1 MKTKVDYE
9 VMDKLTEDEANT
21 LMYYVYAVAKA
32 KIDLENYKTTL
43 LTNYNAKDIFE
54 DLSKLFDF
62 GDLQKYAF
70 DAVKESIKE
79 DGERTEG

>member
-1 MKTKVDYE
+1 MKTKVDFE
-9 VMDKLTEDEANT
+9 VLDKLTEDEANT

-43 LTNYNAKDIFE
+43 LSNYIAKDILG
-54 DLSKLFDF
+54 DLSKLFEY

-70 DAVKESIKE
+70 DAIKESMKE